1 MSLRRF
7 IQDKLTDAQI
17 NAINSVAQ
25 GTVNYYEA
33 SADYTP
39 TETDTVVEYL
49 SGSYTVTLDTP
60 TNNKK
65 YYIINSGSGTITLTG
80 DGINES
86 IYENE
91 SFEIL
96 FNGTNWIVI

>member
-1 MSLRRF
+1 MSLRRY

-17 NAINSVAQ
+17 EAINNAVD
-25 GTVNYYEA
+25 GTDNYYQA
-33 SADYTP
+33 SSNYTP
-39 TETDTVVEYL
+39 TETDTVIEYL

-65 YYIINSGSGTITLTG
+65 YYIINSGSGIITLTG
-80 DGINES
+80 DGINEL

-96 FNGTNWIVI
+96 FNGTSWIVI

>member
-17 NAINSVAQ
+17 DAINSIVDGA
-25 GTVNYYEA
+25 VSYYEA

-39 TETDTVVEYL
+39 TATDTLIEYL

-60 TNNKK
+60 TNNKR
-65 YYIINSGSGTITLTG
+65 YYIVNSGSGTITLTG

>member
-17 NAINSVAQ
+17 DAINKIVEGAE
-25 GTVNYYEA
+25 NYYEA
-33 SADYTP
+33 SPDYTP
-39 TETDTVVEYL
+39 NETDTVVEYL

-65 YYIINSGSGTITLTG
+65 YYIINSGSGIITLTG

-96 FNGTNWIVI
+96 FNGTNWIII